1 MQQLTERQVPV
12 LLRLQSLLDEMQAVS
27 NAVLDNTF
35 EDVEPLPQD
44 NYVLVREQLEQISHT
59 LFIATK

>member
-1 MQQLTERQVPV
+1 V